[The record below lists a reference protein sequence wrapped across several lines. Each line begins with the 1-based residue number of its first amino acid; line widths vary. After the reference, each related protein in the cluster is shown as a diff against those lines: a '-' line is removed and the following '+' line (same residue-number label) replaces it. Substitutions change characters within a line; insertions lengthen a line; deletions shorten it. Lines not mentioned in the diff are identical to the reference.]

1 MSNYIKIFD
10 TVTLTPIL
18 ESDVLKHKD
27 FVTNNSTEPLIVKI
41 AATHSGLITRN
52 NGFYLPDRM
61 KKGAASF
68 TSHYGKPIQVHHDE
82 NADPVG
88 RVLKADYVDISASVK
103 DGFLEKIIN
112 STNHRFGDKFV
123 KDFIDGNLPYIQ
135 SVNFIVDSLNR
146 KDSVLDDPDYKG
158 MGYILLTASISD
170 PEAKQKVLDGRYLT
184 GSVGVTTNH
193 AVCSVCKQ
201 DWTGDEGKCVLP
213 NTIITLA
220 DGSVDEAKNITVGT
234 KVITHSGTIGKITE
248 IHKRHYNGNI
258 VKIDK
263 IGNNDPLYVTDGHP
277 VFRANIKTKYLANK
291 NKTRIIIEHGFLDS
305 EQLLDEDS
313 FVATPVIKKQRYSQ
327 IKPDEAAFYGLYA
340 SEGSTTNSTCIEFSL
355 HKDEVETFKHY
366 FDRINV
372 DVHTY
377 YIKDSDG
384 VSCRFSSAEW
394 QEKCIDNVG
403 KLAKEKR
410 LSKEI
415 VFAKDESIKAFLGAF
430 IDGDGC
436 VKLDSLR
443 VIMSTASRQMAYQ
456 LLQMCRNIGI
466 SPSISEILNPGGPTN
481 RDNIGILYNVVIA
494 KSQVGILKEYSVK
507 LKDFN
512 FDVEKPTLH
521 QLLIDDKYF
530 SRFETS
536 NHKYHGDVYNFE
548 VDSSDNAHS
557 YIANDI
563 AVHNCIHRP
572 GRVYDGAKAFMI
584 TGDLTYDEY
593 SFVNVPADRHSGIME
608 IHTNGITD
616 SVTMEN
622 SIGRSISVNLLNDS
636 VDIAECTSTISNMS
650 QEELMNSKVKDLLL
664 SLKPK
669 FSLVDE
675 GSLEA
680 IEKSFD
686 NVDVESM
693 DEVDFS
699 NTAEVQFDRL
709 SVDKIFALDADKKL
723 DALKTLRPFMEETGL
738 QTVSTT
744 VYATS
749 DELYKALNDLEWQDY
764 SESEDEAL
772 AAYLAEHSEDSK
784 LSGAAR
790 KRLPGSSFCGPN
802 KSFPVPDCAHVT
814 AARRL
819 IGRASVSSS
828 TKSKI
833 LECVSR
839 KSTAMGCGKSKDAV
853 IPEGIVAPL
862 EEVKTVDNV
871 DDCGCKESQT
881 TIDTL
886 TAQIAEL
893 TKQLEVSNT
902 SVATVTGELDAVKK
916 DHAGITKD
924 LDSTRLE
931 LKLSH
936 EDLQQMADQLFTAKE
951 DNVKLLVDKVITFKQ
966 LSGEVIEDSVKLT
979 DELTSQGETIIKDH
993 LTQVTAKV
1001 DMKKITDSINSGLT
1015 RNPSGAITD
1024 PTGNLV
1030 DSTKS
1035 YTKESMQVVRDEF
1048 LRIQMGGRSAYGR
1061 GSEAAKMFIK
1071 DMQNKGLIPTN
1082 G

>member
-27 FVTNNSTEPLIVKI
+27 FVTNNSSEPLIVKI

-201 DWTGDEGKCVLP
+201 DWTGDEGKC
-213 NTIITLA
+213 
-220 DGSVDEAKNITVGT
+220 
-234 KVITHSGTIGKITE
+234 
-248 IHKRHYNGNI
+248 
-258 VKIDK
+258 
-263 IGNNDPLYVTDGHP
+263 
-277 VFRANIKTKYLANK
+277 
-291 NKTRIIIEHGFLDS
+291 
-305 EQLLDEDS
+305 
-313 FVATPVIKKQRYSQ
+313 
-327 IKPDEAAFYGLYA
+327 
-340 SEGSTTNSTCIEFSL
+340 
-355 HKDEVETFKHY
+355 
-366 FDRINV
+366 
-372 DVHTY
+372 
-377 YIKDSDG
+377 
-384 VSCRFSSAEW
+384 
-394 QEKCIDNVG
+394 
-403 KLAKEKR
+403 
-410 LSKEI
+410 
-415 VFAKDESIKAFLGAF
+415 
-430 IDGDGC
+430 
-436 VKLDSLR
+436 
-443 VIMSTASRQMAYQ
+443 
-456 LLQMCRNIGI
+456 
-466 SPSISEILNPGGPTN
+466 
-481 RDNIGILYNVVIA
+481 
-494 KSQVGILKEYSVK
+494 
-507 LKDFN
+507 
-512 FDVEKPTLH
+512 
-521 QLLIDDKYF
+521 
-530 SRFETS
+530 
-536 NHKYHGDVYNFE
+536 
-548 VDSSDNAHS
+548 
-557 YIANDI
+557 
-563 AVHNCIHRP
+563 IHRP

-622 SIGRSISVNLLNDS
+622 SIGRPISVNLLNDS
-636 VDIAECTSTISNMS
+636 VDIAECTSTISDMS

-738 QTVSTT
+738 QTVSTN

-764 SESEDEAL
+764 SELEDEAL
-772 AAYLAEHSEDSK
+772 LAHLAEHPEDSK

-839 KSTAMGCGKSKDAV
+839 KSTAMACGKSKDAV
-853 IPEGIVAPL
+853 IPEVVV

-893 TKQLEVSNT
+893 TKQLEASNT
-902 SVATVTGELDAVKK
+902 SVTTVTGELDAVKK

-936 EDLQQMADQLFTAKE
+936 EDLQQMADQLFTSKE

-979 DELTSQGETIIKDH
+979 DELISQGETVINDH

-1015 RNPSGAITD
+1015 RNPSGEIKD
-1024 PTGNLV
+1024 PSGNLV
-1030 DSTKS
+1030 DGVKR
-1035 YTKESMQVVRDEF
+1035 YTKESMQVISNEA
-1048 LRIQMGGRSAYGR
+1048 LRIKMGGMSAYGR